1 MEQKKPLIGIT
12 CNYDPRDLVG
22 ISSQHG
28 AVGQDWN
35 FVTGDYVYALEKA
48 GATPVLL
55 PRCNDS
61 ETLLPILEM
70 LDGILITGGTD
81 VAPYY
86 YGENQKNYCGMVIPL
101 RDEYDLSIARYAL
114 ANDKPLL
121 GICRGNQII
130 NVACGGTLYQ
140 DIQKDGEFNSHSY
153 DLTSRNAAFHTA
165 KLAEGSIVRA
175 AFGEEELWI
184 NSFHHQA
191 VKDPGKNVKVTA
203 VAYDG
208 VTEAIEVEGKK
219 FAVGLQWHP
228 EMMFDTP
235 LQAKIFDAF
244 VAACR

>member
-1 MEQKKPLIGIT
+1 MEQKKPLVGIT

-86 YGENQKNYCGMVIPL
+86 
-101 RDEYDLSIARYAL
+101 
-114 ANDKPLL
+114 
-121 GICRGNQII
+121 
-130 NVACGGTLYQ
+130 
-140 DIQKDGEFNSHSY
+140 
-153 DLTSRNAAFHTA
+153 
-165 KLAEGSIVRA
+165 
-175 AFGEEELWI
+175 
-184 NSFHHQA
+184 
-191 VKDPGKNVKVTA
+191 
-203 VAYDG
+203 
-208 VTEAIEVEGKK
+208 
-219 FAVGLQWHP
+219 
-228 EMMFDTP
+228 
-235 LQAKIFDAF
+235 
-244 VAACR
+244 